1 MTNSLDDIFSPERL
15 RHRWQQ
21 DEVPAEKQEQADVK
35 PDEPE
40 DAMAVFRRLQSR
52 IQERFPG
59 EQGQPL
65 ALSMNELEELL
76 LRRFPQTEDVSG
88 NHVAEARQ
96 ENAAAQQRRTPSRPY
111 IARCLVVW
119 PTYRTFSPSPV
130 KHRRRYCRAKRR
142 TETRRR
148 PNLSE

>member
-1 MTNSLDDIFSPERL
+1 MTNSLDDIFSPDRL

-35 PDEPE
+35 PPEPE

-76 LRRFPQTEDVSG
+76 LRRFPQTEEVDVTDDDRAAL
-88 NHVAEARQ
+88 NQEIEMLLNDIEDLAEAL
-96 ENAAAQQRRTPSRPY
+96 E
-111 IARCLVVW
+111 L
-119 PTYRTFSPSPV
+119 
-130 KHRRRYCRAKRR
+130 
-142 TETRRR
+142 
-148 PNLSE
+148 

>member
-21 DEVPAEKQEQADVK
+21 DEVPVEEQEQADGK

-65 ALSMNELEELL
+65 AQLMTELEELL
-76 LRRFPQTEDVSG
+76 LRRFPQTEDVQVTDEDKASLDPAIEALL
-88 NHVAEARQ
+88 NEIEDLAEAL
-96 ENAAAQQRRTPSRPY
+96 E
-111 IARCLVVW
+111 L
-119 PTYRTFSPSPV
+119 
-130 KHRRRYCRAKRR
+130 
-142 TETRRR
+142 
-148 PNLSE
+148 